1 MSKLYKKID
10 EKDIA
15 YLKTLVD
22 SKSFF
27 YKDQIADDYSKD
39 EIGTVVGVPEVLMF
53 VQTAEQISKIMKYA
67 NENIIPVVVR
77 GSGTGLVGGCV
88 PLEGGIVICT
98 SRMNKILELDENNLT
113 LTVEPGVLLFEIYQY
128 LESRG
133 YFYAPDPGEKTA
145 TIGGNISTNA
155 GGMRAVK
162 YGTTR
167 DWIVALEVVLP
178 NGDIEQFGRKVV
190 KDSTGYSL
198 KNLIVG
204 SEGTLAIV
212 TKAIL
217 KIAPKP
223 KETLSLLVPF
233 QSREEALEAVPEII
247 KAHLSTIA
255 IEFFERNTILLSEEF
270 LSKKFPDKNHDAYIL
285 LTFEGH
291 NKSEL
296 KFNYEMAAELV
307 IRELKA
313 IDAFIVDTEERKDS
327 VWKARGAFLEAIK
340 SSTIEMD
347 ECDVVVPRSE
357 ISDFIKFTYELQEK
371 YKVRIPSFGHAGDG
385 NLHIYIC
392 RDNYSKEEFNIIL
405 EKVFDEMYQ
414 RANLVGGLVSGEH
427 GIGFAK
433 KEFMRRQ
440 LGDSQVRLMNGIK
453 RVFDPNNI
461 LNPGKICQ

>member
-1 MSKLYKKID
+1 MYKKID
-10 EKDIA
+10 QNDISYLSTIVEEK
-15 YLKTLVD
+15 Y
-22 SKSFF
+22 FF
-27 YKDQIADDYSKD
+27 VNDNIPEDYSKD
-39 EIGTVVGVPEVLMF
+39 ELGALVSKPEVLMF
-53 VQTAEQISKIMKYA
+53 VQSAEEISKIMKYA
-67 NENIIPVVVR
+67 NENMIPVVVR
-77 GSGTGLVGGCV
+77 GNGTGLVGGCV

-98 SRMNKILELDENNLT
+98 SKMNKIIELDENNLT

-128 LESRG
+128 VESRG

-167 DWIVALEVVLP
+167 DWVVGLEVVLP
-178 NGDIEQFGRKVV
+178 NGKIEQFGRKVV

-198 KNLIVG
+198 KNLIIG

-217 KIAPKP
+217 KVTPKP

-233 QSREEALEAVPEII
+233 ETREDAIEAVPNII
-247 KAHLSTIA
+247 KAQLNTIA

-270 LSKKFPDKNHDAYIL
+270 LSKKFPDKKSDAYIL

-291 NKSEL
+291 NKEQL
-296 KFNYEMAAELV
+296 KFNYETAAEIC

-313 IDAFIVDTEERKDS
+313 IDAFIVDTDDRKET
-327 VWKARGAFLEAIK
+327 VWKTRGAFLEAIK
-340 SSTIEMD
+340 SSTTEMD

-357 ISDFIKFTYELQEK
+357 VSDYIKFTYELQDK
-371 YKVRIPSFGHAGDG
+371 YNIRIPSFGHAGDG

-392 RDNYSKEEFNIIL
+392 RDNYSKEQFDIIL
-405 EKVFDEMYQ
+405 KNVFDEMYEK
-414 RANLVGGLVSGEH
+414 AISVGGLVSGEH
-427 GIGFAK
+427 GIGYAK
-433 KEFMRRQ
+433 KGYMKQQ
-440 LGDSQVRLMNGIK
+440 LGETQIALMNGIK
-453 RVFDPNNI
+453 HVFDPNNI

>member
-1 MSKLYKKID
+1 MYKRID
-10 EKDIA
+10 NNDIS
-15 YLKTLVD
+15 YLSTIVD
-22 SKSFF
+22 SKNFF
-27 YKDQIADDYSKD
+27 VHDNIPEDYSKD
-39 EIGTVVGVPEVLMF
+39 ELGTLVSKPEVLMF
-53 VQTAEQISKIMKYA
+53 VTSADEISKIMKYA
-67 NENIIPVVVR
+67 NDNKIPVVVR
-77 GSGTGLVGGCV
+77 GNGTGLVGGCV

-98 SRMNKILELDENNLT
+98 SKMNKILELDENNLT

-128 LESRG
+128 VESRG

-167 DWIVALEVVLP
+167 DWVVGLEVVLP

-198 KNLIVG
+198 KNLIIG

-217 KIAPKP
+217 KITPKP

-233 QSREEALEAVPEII
+233 ETREDAIDAVPKII
-247 KAHLSTIA
+247 KAQLNTIA

-270 LSKKFPDKNHDAYIL
+270 LSKKFPDKKSDAYIL

-291 NKSEL
+291 NKNEL
-296 KFNYEMAAELV
+296 KFNYESAAEIC

-313 IDAFIVDTEERKDS
+313 IDAFIVDTDDRKES
-327 VWKARGAFLEAIK
+327 VWKARGVFLEAIK
-340 SSTIEMD
+340 SSTTEMD

-357 ISDFIKFTYELQEK
+357 VSEYIKFTYELQEK
-371 YKVRIPSFGHAGDG
+371 YNIRIPSFGHAGDG

-392 RDNYSKEEFNIIL
+392 RDEYSKEEYDKIL
-405 EKVFDEMYQ
+405 EKVFDEMYD
-414 RANLVGGLVSGEH
+414 RAIKVGGLVSGEH
-427 GIGFAK
+427 GIGYAK
-433 KEFMRRQ
+433 KGYMRQQ
-440 LGDSQVRLMNGIK
+440 LGETQINLMNGIK
-453 RVFDPNNI
+453 KVFDPNNI

>member
-1 MSKLYKKID
+1 MYKKID
-10 EKDIA
+10 QNDITYLSTLFDEKYFFTGDDIPE
-15 YLKTLVD
+15 
-22 SKSFF
+22 
-27 YKDQIADDYSKD
+27 DYSKD
-39 EIGTVVGVPEVLMF
+39 ELGALVRKPDVLIF
-53 VQTAEQISKIMKYA
+53 VRNANEISSVMKYA
-67 NENIIPVVVR
+67 NDNKIPVVVR

-88 PLEGGIVICT
+88 ALEGGIVLCT
-98 SRMNKILELDENNLT
+98 SKMNKILELDENNLT

-128 LESRG
+128 VESRG

-167 DWIVALEVVLP
+167 DWVVGLEVVLP
-178 NGDIEQFGRKVV
+178 NGKIEQFGKKVV

-198 KNLIVG
+198 KNLIIG
-204 SEGTLAIV
+204 SEGTLAVV

-217 KIAPKP
+217 KITPKP

-233 QSREEALEAVPEII
+233 ETREDAIDAVPEII
-247 KAHLSTIA
+247 KAQLNTTA

-270 LSKKFPDKNHDAYIL
+270 LGKKFPEKRSDAYIL

-291 NKSEL
+291 NKQEL
-296 KFNYEMAAELV
+296 KFNYSAAAEIC

-313 IDAFIVDTEERKDS
+313 IDAYIVDTDDRKDS

-340 SSTIEMD
+340 SSTVEID

-357 ISDFIKFTYELQEK
+357 VSEFIKFTYELQAK
-371 YKVRIPSFGHAGDG
+371 YNIRIPSFGHAGDG

-392 RDNYSKEEFNIIL
+392 RDNYTKDEFNSIL
-405 EKVFDEMYQ
+405 EQVFDELYE
-414 RANLVGGLVSGEH
+414 RAISVGGLVSGEH
-427 GIGFAK
+427 GIGYAK
-433 KEFMRRQ
+433 KHYMKRQ
-440 LGDSQVRLMNGIK
+440 LGDTQIELMNGIK
-453 RVFDPNNI
+453 KVFDPNNI

>member
-1 MSKLYKKID
+1 MSRLYKKID

-291 NKSEL
+291 NKKEL

-313 IDAFIVDTEERKDS
+313 IDAYIVDTEERKDS

>member
-27 YKDQIADDYSKD
+27 YKDQIADDYCKD

-291 NKSEL
+291 NKKEL

-313 IDAFIVDTEERKDS
+313 IDAYIVDTEERKDS

>member
-291 NKSEL
+291 NKKEL

-313 IDAFIVDTEERKDS
+313 IDAYIVDTEERKDS

-414 RANLVGGLVSGEH
+414 RANSVGGLVSGEH

>member
-1 MSKLYKKID
+1 MSRLYKKID

-291 NKSEL
+291 NKKEL

-313 IDAFIVDTEERKDS
+313 IDAYIVDTEERKDS

-433 KEFMRRQ
+433 KEFMRKQ

>member
-1 MSKLYKKID
+1 MNKLYKKID
-10 EKDIA
+10 QKDIA
-15 YLKTLVD
+15 YLSSLVD
-22 SKSFF
+22 EKSFF
-27 YKDQIADDYSKD
+27 YGEQIAEDFSKD
-39 EIGTVVGVPEVLMF
+39 ELGAVVHMPDVLMF
-53 VQTAEQISKIMKYA
+53 VDKAEQISKIMKYA
-67 NENIIPVVVR
+67 NDNIIPVVVR

-98 SRMNKILELDENNLT
+98 SKMNKILELDENNLT

-128 LESRG
+128 VESRG

-155 GGMRAVK
+155 GGMRAVE

-167 DWIVALEVVLP
+167 DWVVGLEVVLP
-178 NGDIEQFGRKVV
+178 NGSIEQFGRKVV

-198 KNLIVG
+198 KNLIIG

-233 QSREEALEAVPEII
+233 QTREEALEAVPEII

-270 LSKKFPDKNHDAYIL
+270 LSKKFPDKNHDAYLL

-296 KFNYEMAAELV
+296 RFNYELAAELV

-313 IDAFIVDTEERKDS
+313 IDAYIVDTDERKDS

-340 SSTIEMD
+340 SSTTEMD

-357 ISDFIKFTYELQEK
+357 ISNFIKFTYELQEK
-371 YKVRIPSFGHAGDG
+371 YKIRIPSFGHAGDG

-392 RDNYSKEEFNIIL
+392 RDEYSKEDFNKIL
-405 EKVFDEMYQ
+405 EKVFEEMYQ
-414 RANLVGGLVSGEH
+414 RANEVGGLVSGEH

-433 KEFMRRQ
+433 KEFMRKQ
-440 LGDSQVRLMNGIK
+440 LGDNQVLLMNGIK
-453 RVFDPNNI
+453 KAFDPNNI

>member
-1 MSKLYKKID
+1 MYKKID
-10 EKDIA
+10 QNDITYLSTLFDEKYFFTGDDIPE
-15 YLKTLVD
+15 
-22 SKSFF
+22 
-27 YKDQIADDYSKD
+27 DYSKD
-39 EIGTVVGVPEVLMF
+39 ELGALVRKPDVLIF
-53 VQTAEQISKIMKYA
+53 VRNANEISSVMKYA
-67 NENIIPVVVR
+67 NDNKIPVVVR

-88 PLEGGIVICT
+88 ALEGGIVLCT
-98 SRMNKILELDENNLT
+98 SKMNKILELDENNLT

-128 LESRG
+128 VESRG

-167 DWIVALEVVLP
+167 DWVVGLEVVLP
-178 NGDIEQFGRKVV
+178 NGKIEQFGKKVV

-198 KNLIVG
+198 KNLIIG
-204 SEGTLAIV
+204 SEGTLAVV

-217 KIAPKP
+217 KVTPKP

-233 QSREEALEAVPEII
+233 ETREDAIDAVPEII
-247 KAHLSTIA
+247 KAQLNTTA

-270 LSKKFPDKNHDAYIL
+270 LGKKFPEKRSDAYIL

-291 NKSEL
+291 NKQEL
-296 KFNYEMAAELV
+296 KFNYSAAAEIC

-313 IDAFIVDTEERKDS
+313 IDAYIVDTDDRKDS

-340 SSTIEMD
+340 SSTVEID

-357 ISDFIKFTYELQEK
+357 VSEFIKFTYELQAK
-371 YKVRIPSFGHAGDG
+371 YNIRIPSFGHAGDG

-392 RDNYSKEEFNIIL
+392 RDNYTKDEFNSIL
-405 EKVFDEMYQ
+405 EQVFDELYE
-414 RANLVGGLVSGEH
+414 RAISVGGLVSGEH
-427 GIGFAK
+427 GIGYAK
-433 KEFMRRQ
+433 KHYMKRQ
-440 LGDSQVRLMNGIK
+440 LGDTQIELMNGIK
-453 RVFDPNNI
+453 KVFDPNNI

>member
-15 YLKTLVD
+15 YLKTIVD

-291 NKSEL
+291 NKKEL

-313 IDAFIVDTEERKDS
+313 IDAYIVDTEERKDS

-433 KEFMRRQ
+433 KEFMRKQ

>member
-1 MSKLYKKID
+1 MYKKID
-10 EKDIA
+10 QNDITYLSTLFDEKYFFTGDDIPE
-15 YLKTLVD
+15 
-22 SKSFF
+22 
-27 YKDQIADDYSKD
+27 DYSKD
-39 EIGTVVGVPEVLMF
+39 ELGALVRKPDVLIF
-53 VQTAEQISKIMKYA
+53 VRNANEISSVMKYA
-67 NENIIPVVVR
+67 NDNKIPVVVR

-88 PLEGGIVICT
+88 ALEGGIVLCT
-98 SRMNKILELDENNLT
+98 SKMNKILELDENNLT

-128 LESRG
+128 VESRG

-167 DWIVALEVVLP
+167 DWVVGLEVVLP
-178 NGDIEQFGRKVV
+178 SGKIEQFGKKVV

-198 KNLIVG
+198 KNLIIG
-204 SEGTLAIV
+204 SEGTLAVV

-217 KIAPKP
+217 KITPKP

-233 QSREEALEAVPEII
+233 ETREDAIDAVPEII
-247 KAHLSTIA
+247 KAQLNTTA

-270 LSKKFPDKNHDAYIL
+270 LGKKFPEKRSDAYIL

-291 NKSEL
+291 NKQEL
-296 KFNYEMAAELV
+296 KFNYSAAAEIC

-313 IDAFIVDTEERKDS
+313 IDAYIVDTDDRKDS

-340 SSTIEMD
+340 SSTVEID

-357 ISDFIKFTYELQEK
+357 VSEFIKFTYELQAK
-371 YKVRIPSFGHAGDG
+371 YNIRIPSFGHAGDG

-392 RDNYSKEEFNIIL
+392 RDNYTKDEFNSIL
-405 EKVFDEMYQ
+405 EQVFDELYE
-414 RANLVGGLVSGEH
+414 RAISVGGLVSGEH
-427 GIGFAK
+427 GIGYAK
-433 KEFMRRQ
+433 KHYMKRQ
-440 LGDSQVRLMNGIK
+440 LGDTQIELMNGIK
-453 RVFDPNNI
+453 KVFDPNNI

>member
-291 NKSEL
+291 NKKEL

-313 IDAFIVDTEERKDS
+313 IDAYIVDTEERKDS

-453 RVFDPNNI
+453 KVFDPNNI

>member
-1 MSKLYKKID
+1 MYKKID
-10 EKDIA
+10 QNDITYLSTLFDEKYFFTGDDIPE
-15 YLKTLVD
+15 
-22 SKSFF
+22 
-27 YKDQIADDYSKD
+27 DYSKD
-39 EIGTVVGVPEVLMF
+39 ELGALVRKPDVLIF
-53 VQTAEQISKIMKYA
+53 VRNANEISSVMKYA
-67 NENIIPVVVR
+67 NDNKIPVVVR

-88 PLEGGIVICT
+88 ALEGGIVLCT
-98 SRMNKILELDENNLT
+98 SKMNKILELDENNLT

-128 LESRG
+128 VESRG

-167 DWIVALEVVLP
+167 DWVVGLEVVLP
-178 NGDIEQFGRKVV
+178 NGKIEQFGKKVV

-198 KNLIVG
+198 KNLIIG
-204 SEGTLAIV
+204 SEGTLAVV

-217 KIAPKP
+217 KIIPKP

-233 QSREEALEAVPEII
+233 ETREDAIDAVPEII
-247 KAHLSTIA
+247 KAQLNTTA

-270 LSKKFPDKNHDAYIL
+270 LGKKFPEKRSDAYIL

-291 NKSEL
+291 NKQEL
-296 KFNYEMAAELV
+296 KFNYSAAAEIC

-313 IDAFIVDTEERKDS
+313 IDAYIVDTDDRKDT

-340 SSTIEMD
+340 SSTVEID

-357 ISDFIKFTYELQEK
+357 VSEFIKFTYELQAK
-371 YKVRIPSFGHAGDG
+371 YNIRIPSFGHAGDG

-392 RDNYSKEEFNIIL
+392 RDNYTKDEFSNIL
-405 EKVFDEMYQ
+405 EQVFNELYE
-414 RANLVGGLVSGEH
+414 RAISVGGLVSGEH
-427 GIGFAK
+427 GIGYAK
-433 KEFMRRQ
+433 KHYMKCQ
-440 LGDSQVRLMNGIK
+440 LGDTQIELMNGIK
-453 RVFDPNNI
+453 KVFDPNNI